1 MCGGKIPAITFCK
14 ANWHNSGENFHPNGM
29 RRMRYMTR
37 APPPGRKPNRNEP
50 DAFGGKTND
59 QNAFFKSMCVQNRGS
74 CGGQALRRSA
84 MFSQL
89 HNEKRAGRGM
99 VSLKSTKW
107 KITDT
112 FSEDFGMMKGQ
123 HVAGWPWPST
133 TLSTTPP
140 PPTPGSAA
148 WVPPAGPSHACGGP
162 LVGG

>member
-1 MCGGKIPAITFCK
+1 
-14 ANWHNSGENFHPNGM
+14 
-29 RRMRYMTR
+29 
-37 APPPGRKPNRNEP
+37 
-50 DAFGGKTND
+50 
-59 QNAFFKSMCVQNRGS
+59 
-74 CGGQALRRSA
+74 

-89 HNEKRAGRGM
+89 HNEERAGRGM

-140 PPTPGSAA
+140 PRLQGAQHGFHQRVRLTP
-148 WVPPAGPSHACGGP
+148 VEDR
-162 LVGG
+162 

>member
-1 MCGGKIPAITFCK
+1 
-14 ANWHNSGENFHPNGM
+14 
-29 RRMRYMTR
+29 
-37 APPPGRKPNRNEP
+37 
-50 DAFGGKTND
+50 
-59 QNAFFKSMCVQNRGS
+59 
-74 CGGQALRRSA
+74 

-140 PPTPGSAA
+140 PTPGSAA